1 MGDKV
6 VEQGL
11 HVNCS
16 SESFALV
23 LLDGLDE
30 PNFNREGRKW
40 FTARMV
46 NVAKRL
52 SRESWDKINKFL
64 LRCLMIRQGMGE
76 SFMTWEEELRRELIS
91 VPLSSHELAPAFRW
105 VGYQGVA
112 ERALLEREA

>member
-112 ERALLEREA
+112 ERALLEPEA